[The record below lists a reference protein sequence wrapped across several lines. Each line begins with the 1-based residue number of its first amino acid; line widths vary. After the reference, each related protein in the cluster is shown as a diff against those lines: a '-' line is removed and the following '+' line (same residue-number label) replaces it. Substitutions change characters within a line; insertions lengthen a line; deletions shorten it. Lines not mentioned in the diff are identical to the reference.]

1 VDLLETELRIPSGGG
16 IVGGIPDNLRHVG
29 ESAAARRTRDWAGL
43 IDTGG
48 ALSGAGSALG
58 LDVVVSA
65 PNQIFI
71 RGRGLDA
78 ELVGRI
84 RVTGTTADV
93 IPIGR
98 FELVRGRLEILG
110 QRLDLDEGLI
120 RLQGSLDPFLRL
132 VATTSAADDTVISVV
147 IEGPVSEPEVVFES
161 QPELPQDEVLARLLF
176 ERGTQSLS
184 PLQAVQLANAVA
196 VLSGR
201 SDGGVISAL
210 RQNFG
215 LDDLD
220 ISTDESGGAAVRA
233 GKYISENVYTDV
245 TVDSQG
251 QTEINLNLDVTP
263 NFTVRGSVGDDG
275 NTGVGLF
282 FEKNY

>member
-1 VDLLETELRIPSGGG
+1 
-16 IVGGIPDNLRHVG
+16 
-29 ESAAARRTRDWAGL
+29 
-43 IDTGG
+43 
-48 ALSGAGSALG
+48 
-58 LDVVVSA
+58 
-65 PNQIFI
+65 
-71 RGRGLDA
+71 
-78 ELVGRI
+78 
-84 RVTGTTADV
+84 
-93 IPIGR
+93 
-98 FELVRGRLEILG
+98 
-110 QRLDLDEGLI
+110 
-120 RLQGSLDPFLRL
+120 
-132 VATTSAADDTVISVV
+132 
-147 IEGPVSEPEVVFES
+147 
-161 QPELPQDEVLARLLF
+161 
-176 ERGTQSLS
+176 
-184 PLQAVQLANAVA
+184 VQLANAVA

-210 RQNFG
+210 RQNFD

-263 NFTVRGSVGDDG
+263 SFTVRGSVGDDG

>member
-1 VDLLETELRIPSGGG
+1 
-16 IVGGIPDNLRHVG
+16 
-29 ESAAARRTRDWAGL
+29 
-43 IDTGG
+43 
-48 ALSGAGSALG
+48 
-58 LDVVVSA
+58 
-65 PNQIFI
+65 
-71 RGRGLDA
+71 LDA
-78 ELVGRI
+78 ELGGRI